1 MSFDSIYTSRITN
14 YDSFIEKKK
23 DENEDLA
30 RQEDT
35 QQELLDAQEWQTYN
49 TKRELRRQKGILY
62 SFLRKN
68 GGLFN
73 LNDEQKAFYSGLLA
87 KCNGLETDYGSSR
100 DMQYGLKLG
109 VIGLQNRQLNNYS
122 SIFNSTLDR
131 GELLTQQALFQN
143 YTEGLG

>member
-1 MSFDSIYTSRITN
+1 MSFDSVYADRIAN
-14 YDSFIEKKK
+14 YDSFIKKK
-23 DENEDLA
+23 KNENENLA
-30 RQEDT
+30 QQEQA
-35 QQELLDAQEWQTYN
+35 QQELLDAQEWQTYY
-49 TKRELRRQKGILY
+49 TKRNLIKQKDILY

-73 LNDEQKAFYSGLLA
+73 LNEEQKVFYSGLLA
-87 KCNGLETDYGSSR
+87 KCNGLKADYGSSR
-100 DMQYGLKLG
+100 DMQYSLKLE

-143 YTEGLG
+143 YTQGLG